1 MKYSNQI
8 NILLAVSGC
17 IVVIWVFS
25 QTYLHT
31 GREPQLD
38 LVEITPATTPS
49 TQVPAVYESDGTTG
63 TKPVSFGAPSRRN
76 LTDHTASESGVSGGS
91 MASQP
96 RPRPSGN
103 TPASRTAPGISVSRA
118 LQSNPGEGFPAPA
131 QADQQ
136 DAAGTES
143 GTSGQD
149 APSNVGILT
158 ASSRTG
164 AGNGAGQENPVRQQL
179 RSQIRPLPFFH
190 GRQAQLASNPVPGP
204 GNSRPGGRP
213 R

>member
-76 LTDHTASESGVSGGS
+76 LTDHTASGSGVSGGS

-149 APSNVGILT
+149 APSNVGGFSLPP
-158 ASSRTG
+158 
-164 AGNGAGQENPVRQQL
+164 AGQAQGMEQAKRTQSDSSSDRRYVPF
-179 RSQIRPLPFFH
+179 RSSM
-190 GRQAQLASNPVPGP
+190 A
-204 GNSRPGGRP
+204 GRP
-213 R
+213 N